1 MCACVFLV
9 YMGSAHMHTEVQVYM
24 PAYMQGPK
32 KDAKCPAL
40 PLPGSFLC
48 DRSLTEREA
57 RLAASKLQQYLWLQP
72 PQAGVTGTCSH
83 T

>member
-1 MCACVFLV
+1 MCVCSVWIVHTCTLKCRYT
-9 YMGSAHMHTEVQVYM
+9 YMT
-24 PAYMQGPK
+24 AYMQRLK

-48 DRSLTEREA
+48 DRYLTEHRA
-57 RLAASKLQQYLWLQP
+57 GLAASKLQQYLQFR
-72 PQAGVTGTCSH
+72 PQGTCNH

>member
-1 MCACVFLV
+1 M
-9 YMGSAHMHTEVQVYM
+9 T
-24 PAYMQGPK
+24 AYMQRLK

-48 DRSLTEREA
+48 DRSLTEHRA
-57 RLAASKLQQYLWLQP
+57 GLAASKLQQYLQFQP
-72 PQAGVTGTCSH
+72 QGTCNH